1 MINCNLILYD
11 LLDKTINIDFFGD
24 NFIVNY
30 NESDLIELTRVLNSK
45 VTKYPMIWLES
56 GYRMVEPVNRGNKT
70 LLLQGC
76 RFFLITKGSQTDY
89 PKTRFST
96 TYNELLYTLKEK
108 FIDKIRKSK
117 GISISGTNFTS
128 TSLPFNSVSEIL
140 TRYRTNNYDNDSERD
155 NVSTDI
161 WDAIVIECDLL
172 IKTNCYL

>member
-1 MINCNLILYD
+1 
-11 LLDKTINIDFFGD
+11 
-24 NFIVNY
+24 
-30 NESDLIELTRVLNSK
+30 
-45 VTKYPMIWLES
+45 
-56 GYRMVEPVNRGNKT
+56 MVEPVNRGNKT

-140 TRYRTNNYDNDSERD
+140 TRYGTNNYDNDSARD

>member
-76 RFFLITKGSQTDY
+76 VFLLNNK
-89 PKTRFST
+89 
-96 TYNELLYTLKEK
+96 
-108 FIDKIRKSK
+108 RKSDR
-117 GISISGTNFTS
+117 
-128 TSLPFNSVSEIL
+128 LP
-140 TRYRTNNYDNDSERD
+140 
-155 NVSTDI
+155 
-161 WDAIVIECDLL
+161 
-172 IKTNCYL
+172 

>member
-11 LLDKTINIDFFGD
+11 LLDKTIDIDFLGN

-56 GYRMVEPVNRGNKT
+56 GYKMVEPVNRGNKT

-128 TSLPFNSVSEIL
+128 TSLPFNSVSEVL
-140 TRYRTNNYDNDSERD
+140 TRYGSNNYDNDRERD
-155 NVSTDI
+155 NISTDI

>member
-11 LLDKTINIDFFGD
+11 LFDKTINIDFFGD

-89 PKTRFST
+89 PKTRF
-96 TYNELLYTLKEK
+96 YHLQ
-108 FIDKIRKSK
+108 
-117 GISISGTNFTS
+117 
-128 TSLPFNSVSEIL
+128 
-140 TRYRTNNYDNDSERD
+140 
-155 NVSTDI
+155 
-161 WDAIVIECDLL
+161 
-172 IKTNCYL
+172 

>member
-11 LLDKTINIDFFGD
+11 LFDKTINIDFFGD

-140 TRYRTNNYDNDSERD
+140 TRYGTNNYDNDSARD